1 MAYFSMMELYS
12 NWKKTETL
20 DYCRL
25 SNWDNLDNYHIQ
37 NLDNSDSWE
46 RMADSKNFDC
56 CNLDKNL
63 GIVRKRMKDP
73 DPQTLNQN
81 HHYKSKMTE
90 KKNKKYVYN
99 FSIFKIDKIFEKY
112 LLVDGKVDRLV
123 GKVGRVEPCRVGRY
137 VGRVGKWACKDGM
150 VVDEGVGNNPSNVF

>member
-1 MAYFSMMELYS
+1 
-12 NWKKTETL
+12 
-20 DYCRL
+20 
-25 SNWDNLDNYHIQ
+25 
-37 NLDNSDSWE
+37 
-46 RMADSKNFDC
+46 
-56 CNLDKNL
+56 
-63 GIVRKRMKDP
+63 
-73 DPQTLNQN
+73 
-81 HHYKSKMTE
+81 MTE

-150 VVDEGVGNNPSNVF
+150 VVDEGVGNNPSNVFWKVKNNFKLCKTYIVLEKWHPELIDYYYQVDLKGTYILQKILINSFTHWTANLEKK